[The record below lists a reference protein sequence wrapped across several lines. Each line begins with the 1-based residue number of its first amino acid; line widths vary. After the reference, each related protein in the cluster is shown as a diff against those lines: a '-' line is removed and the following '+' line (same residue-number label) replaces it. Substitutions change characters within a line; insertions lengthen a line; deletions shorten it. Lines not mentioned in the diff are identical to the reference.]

1 MYFECVFLQN
11 IDKFSVSLCKYPNF
25 QNVVVSAVCLGSSA
39 PRQSNDVSSDI
50 FLRYSNFSNAVL
62 QLFRLRTSHF
72 LYFLNTGLD
81 FPSLFNFKIIIS
93 DTTINGIN
101 SISFRRRSLIRT
113 VAFSA
118 TCETMPG
125 FCLYSALFP
134 FNIYHYLQPC
144 SSNPIYMVR
153 I

>member
-1 MYFECVFLQN
+1 
-11 IDKFSVSLCKYPNF
+11 
-25 QNVVVSAVCLGSSA
+25 NVVVSAVCLGSSA

-72 LYFLNTGLD
+72 LYFLNT
-81 FPSLFNFKIIIS
+81 

-144 SSNPIYMVR
+144 SSNPIYMVDSSSNIDNSLHGSWR
-153 I
+153 ISVHANRIAGNKIGRWSFSLRSLI